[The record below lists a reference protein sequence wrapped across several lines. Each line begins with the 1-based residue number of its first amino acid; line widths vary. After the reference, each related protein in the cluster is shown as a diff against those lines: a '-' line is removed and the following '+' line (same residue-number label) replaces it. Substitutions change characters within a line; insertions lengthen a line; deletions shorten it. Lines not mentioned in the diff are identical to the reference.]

1 MNLFARSGTRRHPA
15 GFQAAFPCLGLL
27 ALALAGCQKPAA
39 FVMPPKP
46 VTVAKA
52 EARDVP
58 FYLDE
63 IGNCTAFQTVTVQP
77 QVSGPVTEI
86 LFTDGQELKEGD
98 PLFTIDKRPYKA
110 ALDKAAG
117 TLAQDQAK
125 HDNDVIQLKRTIEL
139 IKTKVVAQQDVDNAQ
154 STADSS
160 AATVQADQA
169 ALEQAQINLDYC
181 TIKSPVEGRAS
192 DRMVDIG
199 NVVTANNTKLLL
211 IQRQDPIYAN
221 FIIPESALPQVRKFI
236 ADKTLKV
243 QASFPDDP
251 SKSRIGDFDFLDSG
265 VQQASGTVRM
275 RAVFKN
281 EDRLFW
287 PGQFVKIRILLK
299 TLDNAV
305 LVPSEAVQVGEN
317 GPTVF
322 ILNPKDNTVSLAT
335 VIIGQRQGGQ
345 TVITKGVNAGDTVVV
360 TGQLMLFPGTKV
372 VVVPPD
378 KTS

>member
-1 MNLFARSGTRRHPA
+1 MRIFS
-15 GFQAAFPCLGLL
+15 LGLL
-27 ALALAGCQKPAA
+27 VISLASCQKQAA
-39 FVMPPKP
+39 VPPPPKT
-46 VTVAKA
+46 VTVAVA
-52 EARDVP
+52 EKRDVP

-63 IGNCTAFQTVTVQP
+63 IGNCTAFQTVTIQP
-77 QVSGPVTEI
+77 QVSGPITEI

-110 ALDKAAG
+110 AVDKAAG

-139 IKTKVVAQQDVDNAQ
+139 SKTNVVAQQDVDNAQ
-154 STADSS
+154 ATADSS
-160 AATVQADQA
+160 AATVQADVA
-169 ALEQAQINLDYC
+169 ALEQAQINLNYC
-181 TIKSPVEGRAS
+181 DIKSPIEGRAS

-221 FIIPESALPQVRKFI
+221 FIIPESALTQVREFI
-236 ADKTLKV
+236 DQGTLKV

-251 SKSRIGDFDFLDSG
+251 SKSRVGDFDFLDSG

-275 RAVFKN
+275 RAKFKN

-299 TLDNAV
+299 TLKDAV
-305 LVPSEAVQVGEN
+305 LVPDEAVQVGAN

-322 ILNPKDNTVSLAT
+322 LFDPKTSKVSLSQVVT
-335 VIIGQRQGGQ
+335 GQRQGGEV
-345 TVITKGVNAGDTVVV
+345 VISKGVNAGDTVVV
-360 TGQLMLFPGTKV
+360 TGQLMLYPGTKV

-378 KTS
+378 KT